1 MHKEVVPDTE
11 LLLQESREKSVF
23 QDVSEEVAVEPVTD
37 KLVKQ
42 PMKKDIHRGLSSLE
56 ITLFAIIGVLVVII
70 ILMAML

>member
-42 PMKKDIHRGLSSLE
+42 PMKKDIHRGLSPLE